1 MMNEQKKEIKVEW
14 CDRKE
19 NKMFKIIEDRST
31 TYTLK
36 NFSRNTFRQFV
47 VWAAKS
53 AFINSAGTGI
63 GTFTE
68 TLARP
73 GRLPF
78 ATITARTYGMQT
90 DIFVNNRYLTTMF
103 HVVNM

>member
-1 MMNEQKKEIKVEW
+1 MN
-14 CDRKE
+14 
-19 NKMFKIIEDRST
+19 MSKIIEDRRT
-31 TYTLK
+31 PYTLK
-36 NFSRNTFRQFV
+36 KFTRNTLRQFI
-47 VWAAKS
+47 VWAAES
-53 AFINSAGTGI
+53 AFINSAATGM

-90 DIFVNNRYLTTMF
+90 DVFVNNRYVTTFCHNIEM
-103 HVVNM
+103 

>member
-1 MMNEQKKEIKVEW
+1 
-14 CDRKE
+14 
-19 NKMFKIIEDRST
+19 MFKIIEDRST

-36 NFSRNTFRQFV
+36 KFTRNNLRQFV
-47 VWAAKS
+47 VWAAES
-53 AFINSAGTGI
+53 AFINSAATGR

-68 TLARP
+68 TIARP

-90 DIFVNNRYLTTMF
+90 DVFVNNRYLTTMF
-103 HVVNM
+103 HAIKI